1 MLNIIHKISGKILI
15 ILLSVILLSCNGQKQ
30 HSEQLQVNSNKVE
43 KVKKHEK
50 NADTIRLS
58 NDIDSVTVLCLMFGE
73 DQNKSFRLYFSD
85 MDFYGVFFH
94 DHDKK
99 NKEFPV
105 QPLETRNQFVNYI
118 NKFYIEKEKIIFS
131 KKKTGYIRT
140 INGYPTI
147 IVKLFRKGDLILEQE
162 NEIGSETHKVEYNPK
177 FIEFYEF
184 LDGLVTEN

>member
-1 MLNIIHKISGKILI
+1 MSGKILI

-30 HSEQLQVNSNKVE
+30 HSEQSQVNSTKVE
-43 KVKKHEK
+43 KVQKHEK

-58 NDIDSVTVLCLMFGE
+58 NDIDSVTVLCIRFQLETFV
-73 DQNKSFRLYFSD
+73 LHFSD
-85 MDFYGVFFH
+85 MNFYGFFRNYEE
-94 DHDKK
+94 KK
-99 NKEFPV
+99 IIINS
-105 QPLETRNQFVNYI
+105 LEKRNRFVNYI

-184 LDGLVTEN
+184 LEELVSE

>member
-1 MLNIIHKISGKILI
+1 MSGKILI

-131 KKKTGYIRT
+131 KKKTGYMT
-140 INGYPTI
+140 SNDYPI
-147 IVKLFRKGDLILEQE
+147 IKVRLFKKGDVVLEQR
-162 NEIGSETHKVEYNPK
+162 NQMGSGTHIIEYNPK

-184 LDGLVTEN
+184 LDGFI